1 MQNNGEEEQPQ
12 TTLNEMISSNNQ
24 MVPGQASEQK
34 ITTTQTQ
41 PIVTSQVTRKVIT
54 TTQQPVIES
63 TYYSKKITK
72 TTTST
77 RGTESHPTQNISGR
91 YQNIS
96 STKKPT
102 ETYSRP
108 GQTIKTTTT
117 TTTTIQRGQY
127 NGGQY
132 GQGKVIPKSNVNSQ
146 TYKTNQR
153 NPQKKIEGSQT
164 YSGNN
169 YQPKRP
175 EVVSYQQKS
184 KSPEPGSIKKRTI
197 NRGEPI
203 ENIQITH
210 IIFSS
215 RPTDF
220 HITETLNLDNLDSDP
235 IKITEDDRAK
245 LQQIGKV
252 EVKCSCD
259 NVKINPPKKVDLK
272 GNIIVYQHA
281 RGIGMTND
289 KKENINPKF
298 YTSEIKE
305 MKPIHRQKEKEKI
318 EHIEIFRSSGQ
329 VNNKSPVRTTQKTT
343 LTYNRGGSNYTQN
356 QNYRSGAGNSSTY
369 NRGMTNSSSGRGGM
383 TNTVPNRGGVSTTS
397 KIVSN
402 YTRGNNDGTGKN
414 GQIIKE
420 TTTKIQT
427 GSRSYQNQ
435 SQPRTY
441 TTTEKRVYNNQ
452 HNFSNK

>member
-12 TTLNEMISSNNQ
+12 TTLNEMISSNSQ

-146 TYKTNQR
+146 IYKTNQR

-184 KSPEPGSIKKRTI
+184 KSV
-197 NRGEPI
+197 
-203 ENIQITH
+203 Q
-210 IIFSS
+210 
-215 RPTDF
+215 
-220 HITETLNLDNLDSDP
+220 L
-235 IKITEDDRAK
+235 
-245 LQQIGKV
+245 
-252 EVKCSCD
+252 
-259 NVKINPPKKVDLK
+259 
-272 GNIIVYQHA
+272 
-281 RGIGMTND
+281 
-289 KKENINPKF
+289 KKEQLIEENP
-298 YTSEIKE
+298 
-305 MKPIHRQKEKEKI
+305 
-318 EHIEIFRSSGQ
+318 
-329 VNNKSPVRTTQKTT
+329 
-343 LTYNRGGSNYTQN
+343 
-356 QNYRSGAGNSSTY
+356 
-369 NRGMTNSSSGRGGM
+369 
-383 TNTVPNRGGVSTTS
+383 
-397 KIVSN
+397 
-402 YTRGNNDGTGKN
+402 
-414 GQIIKE
+414 
-420 TTTKIQT
+420 
-427 GSRSYQNQ
+427 
-435 SQPRTY
+435 
-441 TTTEKRVYNNQ
+441 
-452 HNFSNK
+452 